1 MIRRQQYLF
10 GCVFLLMIWALVMMN
25 RSVEINVTTEEV
37 VESEFEEIYYEREEY
52 FKRFNLQEVRVLYKK
67 PQNCKKLQEI

>member
-10 GCVFLLMIWALVMMN
+10 GCVFLLMIWLVMMN

-67 PQNCKKLQEI
+67 P

>member
-67 PQNCKKLQEI
+67 P